1 MKDSYKAKTE
11 KSETSCWVVE
21 LVLSNVRRKEM
32 LVSKKIPYLLNSTSG
47 LIAYD
52 HYILSPK

>member
-11 KSETSCWVVE
+11 KSETSCSVLE
-21 LVLSNVRRKEM
+21 LVLSIVRNKEM
-32 LVSKKIPYLLNSTSG
+32 LVSTKIPYLLNSTSG
-47 LIAYD
+47 LITYD